1 MYIKP
6 DYLFDFKG
14 KNGFFS
20 RGLNGKDIV
29 QL

>member
-14 KNGFFS
+14 KNGFS
-20 RGLNGKDIV
+20 RRGINGKDSI

>member
-14 KNGFFS
+14 KNGFS
-20 RGLNGKDIV
+20 RREINDEDII